1 MKLDYINPNNGAINY
16 DGEDDEVEW
25 TVDVENTGEN
35 DATVQL
41 AMSSKSDCDSD
52 GLDAPST
59 PSRCR

>member
-1 MKLDYINPNNGAINY
+1 MKLDYINPNDGAINY

-52 GLDAPST
+52 GLDAT
-59 PSRCR
+59 VDPSRCR